1 MIKLKLLKSSVAT
14 AKSELE
20 WPQITWWTKFMNAAS
35 KAKDPGFKEMWKKK
49 ADDLVTAS
57 KEKKRKNL
65 TSPSNSRPI

>member
-1 MIKLKLLKSSVAT
+1 MNEDGEIELYEFLKRKKSTSSSRADY
-14 AKSELE
+14 K
-20 WPQITWWTKFMNAAS
+20 K

-57 KEKKRKNL
+57 KEKKRKNK

>member
-1 MIKLKLLKSSVAT
+1 
-14 AKSELE
+14 
-20 WPQITWWTKFMNAAS
+20 MNAAS